1 MKCNSCGFDNA
12 SSAKYCEKC
21 GVELANSKTLL
32 TSGLFCKKNIVIG
45 SAIALVLV
53 LIVVLLS
60 SAGGT
65 TPHGKVLSALD
76 DGNYEE
82 ALKLFDENRVEIDTE
97 QKQEIEEHLIE
108 IAEATKN
115 DYIAE
120 ALDYDSTIAIFKKL
134 QKFGFAEVNSYTKEL
149 ESEISEI
156 DSVRVIIKAGE
167 ECFQEKNYI
176 GAIHYFSEVSSD
188 SSNYHISQEKLA
200 AAQEA
205 YRKSL
210 QDQASTL
217 AKEKDYIGAISLL
230 KSGFE
235 VLENDQALVT
245 DIATYT
251 DSYIASISNSVKQ
264 LTGNGEYPE
273 AIQLIEEAKANIS
286 DSRLDELYA
295 TSVSAYVS
303 AVVSKADT
311 YAAEENYALAI
322 EEINTALRILPEDKQ
337 LQDAL
342 KKHNWTT
349 VLYSGDSFTIVRKD
363 LTTFESNIIRVGVM
377 DANGKWIVPLSSD
390 FIFAEAIRK
399 ESGRATMS
407 GSRTE
412 ITSKNVYYLG
422 EGVFIMS
429 LGMNVRSTSGNIY
442 SVGSAYSVTSSGLV
456 CYMYNTNN
464 GTQTSFNAVWI
475 SECNDGNMLMYNS
488 SRYNSPFY
496 RVDSF
501 GNITEL
507 PVRHDVN
514 DYKISGFSEGLFFA
528 NGYFYDVNGSKK
540 INLTDYDIT
549 NAPYFSDGVCKIE
562 FKNNMGTKYWATIDK
577 NGKFVQEPEKVS

>member
-1 MKCNSCGFDNA
+1 MKCNRCGFNNA
-12 SSAKYCEKC
+12 NSAKYCEKC
-21 GVELANSKTLL
+21 GAELSSSKTLIN
-32 TSGLFCKKNIVIG
+32 SGLFSKKNIVIG
-45 SAIALVLV
+45 SAIVFVLV
-53 LIVVLLS
+53 LIVVLLVNT
-60 SAGGT
+60 GVT
-65 TPHGKVLSALD
+65 TPHVKVLSALD

-97 QKQEIEEHLIE
+97 QKQEIEEQLIK

-120 ALDYDSTIAIFKKL
+120 VLDYDSTITIFKKL
-134 QKFGFAEVNSYTKEL
+134 QKFGFAEVNSFTKEL

-167 ECFQEKNYI
+167 DCFQENNYI

-188 SSNYHISQEKLA
+188 SSSYQIAQEKLA

-217 AKEKDYIGAISLL
+217 AKEKDYVGAISLL

-235 VLENDQALVT
+235 VLENDQTLVT

-251 DSYIASISNSVKQ
+251 NSYIASISNSVNQ
-264 LTGNGEYPE
+264 LTDIGKYPE
-273 AIQLIEEAKANIS
+273 AIQLITEAKANIT
-286 DSRLDELYA
+286 DSRLDEMYT
-295 TSVSAYVS
+295 TSTAAYVS
-303 AVVSKADT
+303 TTISRADA
-311 YAAEENYALAI
+311 YASAENYSLAI
-322 EEINTALRILPEDKQ
+322 DEINTALEILPENKQ

-342 KKHNWTT
+342 EKHNWTT
-349 VLYSGDSFTIVRKD
+349 VLYTSDSFTIVRKD

-390 FIFAEAIRK
+390 FIFAEAVRK

-407 GSRTE
+407 GSRTQ

-422 EGVFIMS
+422 EGVFILS
-429 LGMNVRSTSGNIY
+429 LGMNVRSTSGY
-442 SVGSAYSVTSSGLV
+442 MHSVGSASSVTSSGLV
-456 CYMYNTNN
+456 CYMYNANN
-464 GTQTSFNAVWI
+464 GSQTSFNAVWI

-496 RVDSF
+496 RVDAF
-501 GNITEL
+501 GNVTEL

-514 DYKISGFSEGLFFA
+514 DYEISGFSEGLFFA

-562 FKNNMGTKYWATIDK
+562 FKNNMGTKYRATIDK

>member
-1 MKCNSCGFDNA
+1 MECNRCGFDNA
-12 SSAKYCEKC
+12 NSAKYCEKC
-21 GVELANSKTLL
+21 GAELSSSKTLIN
-32 TSGLFCKKNIVIG
+32 SGLFSKKNIVIG
-45 SAIALVLV
+45 SAIVFILV
-53 LIVVLLS
+53 LIVVLLVNT
-60 SAGGT
+60 GVT

-149 ESEISEI
+149 ESEISDI
-156 DSVRVIIKAGE
+156 DSVREIIKAGE
-167 ECFQEKNYI
+167 DCFQEKNYV
-176 GAIHYFSEVSSD
+176 GAIHYFSEVSPN
-188 SSNYHISQEKLA
+188 SSSYQIAQEKLTT
-200 AAQEA
+200 AQEA

-217 AKEKDYIGAISLL
+217 AKENDYVGAISLL

-264 LTGNGEYPE
+264 LTDIGKHPE
-273 AIQLIEEAKANIS
+273 AIQLITEAKANIS
-286 DSRLDELYA
+286 DSRLDEMYT
-295 TSVSAYVS
+295 TSTAAYVS
-303 AVVSKADT
+303 AVVSKADA
-311 YAAEENYALAI
+311 YASEENYSLAI
-322 EEINTALRILPEDKQ
+322 DEINTALGILPENKQ

-349 VLYSGDSFTIVRKD
+349 VLYTSDSFTIVRKD

-390 FIFAEAIRK
+390 FIFAEAVRK

-407 GSRTE
+407 GSRTQ

-422 EGVFIMS
+422 EGVFILS
-429 LGMNVRSTSGNIY
+429 LGMNVRSTSGY
-442 SVGSAYSVTSSGLV
+442 MHSVGSASSVTSSGLV
-456 CYMYNTNN
+456 CYMYNANN
-464 GTQTSFNAVWI
+464 GSQTSFNAVWI

-496 RVDSF
+496 RVDAF
-501 GNITEL
+501 GNVTEL

-514 DYKISGFSEGLFFA
+514 DYEISGFSEGLFFA

-562 FKNNMGTKYWATIDK
+562 FKNNMGTKYRATIDK